1 MSLNWGHVKLEVL
14 DGYLNGYDKQAIRHV
29 EIQRLGVYTCELPTY
44 EMDLSHASLHRV
56 IKEYKWYFWSMSL
69 LEERVIK
76 ITCDIFYFALAPYI
90 FLGII
95 QIYRKGLRNKQERK
109 QDSKDITELKEVK

>member
-1 MSLNWGHVKLEVL
+1 MSL
-14 DGYLNGYDKQAIRHV
+14 I
-29 EIQRLGVYTCELPTY
+29 
-44 EMDLSHASLHRV
+44 
-56 IKEYKWYFWSMSL
+56 
-69 LEERVIK
+69 EERVIK

-109 QDSKDITELKEVK
+109 QDSKDIAELKEVK